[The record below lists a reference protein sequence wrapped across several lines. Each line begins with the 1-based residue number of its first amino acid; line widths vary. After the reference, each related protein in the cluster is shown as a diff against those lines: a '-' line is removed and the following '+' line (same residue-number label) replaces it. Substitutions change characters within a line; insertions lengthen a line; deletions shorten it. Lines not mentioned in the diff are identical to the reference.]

1 MRERVISNWIWC
13 VSRLR
18 WKGSRGKYSMQIL
31 LQENLPAIGALSQ
44 SFEMYAISSTGV
56 MIEENWNMGQVFL
69 ELRNNNQINLVSI
82 NTQITNEP
90 GITVST
96 LLMDV
101 TIGVACP
108 TSLSTFLF
116 TISGNFEFTVSSLVS
131 SIGVSGSPPQVQ
143 STTVMSPNLVK
154 VIFNEQFT
162 VGRQFRLTISNILNP
177 LEISTGAISLYSMP
191 YNSITPLEVTELTIP
206 YQTVSYTP
214 TLTLYTA
221 EGLST
226 LAPMEFYMDTVQYIT
241 LTILLPRVLD
251 PTFIVQVAS
260 DALYFQ
266 EGTVYLKTST
276 VNSNTLVYSHPDSQ
290 TLQVSGF
297 SGTIPSGS
305 LLTVTFSAWIG
316 ASPIFNIYVSI
327 DTAAHIT
334 ASAPIIY
341 GTTSATVSGLPET
354 FISALTGSGG

>member
-1 MRERVISNWIWC
+1 M
-13 VSRLR
+13 
-18 WKGSRGKYSMQIL
+18 
-31 LQENLPAIGALSQ
+31 
-44 SFEMYAISSTGV
+44 
-56 MIEENWNMGQVFL
+56 
-69 ELRNNNQINLVSI
+69 
-82 NTQITNEP
+82 
-90 GITVST
+90 
-96 LLMDV
+96 
-101 TIGVACP
+101 
-108 TSLSTFLF
+108 
-116 TISGNFEFTVSSLVS
+116 
-131 SIGVSGSPPQVQ
+131 
-143 STTVMSPNLVK
+143 
-154 VIFNEQFT
+154 
-162 VGRQFRLTISNILNP
+162 GRQFRLTISNILNP
-177 LEISTGAISLYSMP
+177 LDISTGAISLYSMP

-221 EGLST
+221 EGISA

-251 PTFIVQVAS
+251 PTFIVQIAS

-341 GTTSATVSGLPET
+341 GTTSATVSGLP
-354 FISALTGSGG
+354 